1 MLLADNDFSMVKQM
15 TDQDSKNLPSQPD
28 VSAEKKSRRR
38 FLGAGA
44 ASTPF
49 LLTLV
54 SQPALGVTCFT
65 PSRSLS
71 KNTSISQ
78 EGHYGECSG
87 AESPGNYKAQQDP
100 TKGAYHW
107 PASVPPSTPMHPLF
121 HMGNNEGVTKFTKTQ
136 NNQIVSKTLGE
147 ALNVNAGGQVHF
159 HIIGAY
165 LNKMGGNGA
174 IIPDNVMTAQDIR
187 DMWQEYATKGFFEPM
202 AGIKWLEAEIVD
214 YLKSN
219 GLVK

>member
-1 MLLADNDFSMVKQM
+1 
-15 TDQDSKNLPSQPD
+15 
-28 VSAEKKSRRR
+28 
-38 FLGAGA
+38 
-44 ASTPF
+44 
-49 LLTLV
+49 
-54 SQPALGVTCFT
+54 
-65 PSRSLS
+65 
-71 KNTSISQ
+71 
-78 EGHYGECSG
+78 
-87 AESPGNYKAQQDP
+87 
-100 TKGAYHW
+100 
-107 PASVPPSTPMHPLF
+107 MHPLF

-202 AGIKWLEAEIVD
+202 AGFKWFEAEIVD